1 MRVFVCL
8 FLVLACLPVTLARAQ
23 ETGSAYAVDY
33 DQFYRV
39 DLATRSATKIGVV
52 GGSGSQR
59 MADLSGL
66 TTMPDGSLYAASDT
80 LKALIRIEPTTGRG
94 TIIGT
99 FGISQGTPSEFLD
112 FGMAASCDGSLW
124 LSSPVTRQLWK
135 VNPVSGKADQVG
147 TMSRDITGLAVDH
160 DVLYGVGGRGD
171 EGWYSIDTKTGRT
184 KLVGGLGSMVD
195 YITSASPA
203 ITDQGKVLA
212 AFNYVPLP
220 NERTP
225 PPWSDLAR
233 IDISS
238 GQTEILGT
246 ITGPDSLK
254 DIGIRGFTIGPPAC
268 GPVGIIVAS
277 APVGAPSLDWWSRL
291 LMLLALGGAASWVLV
306 REARADR
313 V

>member
-1 MRVFVCL
+1 MRVLVCL
-8 FLVLACLPVTLARAQ
+8 FLALAFLPVTFVHAQ
-23 ETGSAYAVDY
+23 EAGAAYAVDY

-39 DLATRSATKIGVV
+39 DLVTRRATLIGVV
-52 GGSGSQR
+52 GGNGSQQ

-66 TTMPDGSLYAASDT
+66 TTTPDGSLYAASDT
-80 LKALIRIEPTTGRG
+80 LKALIRIDPTTGQG
-94 TIIGT
+94 TIVGS
-99 FGISQGTPSEFLD
+99 FGISLSKPSDALD

-135 VNPVSGKADQVG
+135 VNPATGKTGLVG
-147 TMSRDITGLAVDH
+147 AMGRDITGLAVDH
-160 DVLYGVGGRGD
+160 DALYGVGGRGD
-171 EGWYSIDTKTGRT
+171 EGWYAINTKTGQS
-184 KLVGGLGSMVD
+184 KLLGFLGESVD

-203 ITDQGKVLA
+203 ITDQGTVLA

-220 NERTP
+220 NERVP

-233 IDISS
+233 IDMSS
-238 GQTEILGT
+238 GQAEILGT

-268 GPVGIIVAS
+268 GAVVAAS
-277 APVGAPSLDWWSRL
+277 APVGGAPALGWWSRL
-291 LMLLALGGAASWVLV
+291 LMLLMLGGVASLVLS
-306 REARADR
+306 RKTRPGR